1 MSRAR
6 IALCRT
12 EVLNAAIIV
21 VMLLLAG
28 YLAFSKR
35 LAASAPW
42 KATVIPL
49 ASIMGSGFLVS
60 APLLAS
66 VAGNLAAAWMAL
78 LLVVAYAVGSAI
90 RFNIR
95 HFEPIE
101 RKESGPAQDVAFL
114 SRVVLAG
121 AYFVSVTYY
130 LQLLAAFV
138 LRAVGVDDELAAHAI
153 TTLLLTTIAGIG
165 MWRGLDELEKVER
178 YAVSL
183 NLGMIGALLLALVVY
198 NSTLL
203 FRGEWKLATIP
214 STLDVHDAR
223 VILGLLIVVQGFET
237 SRYLGDE
244 HPADLR
250 IATMRVAQLVAA
262 AIYLLFIGLAM
273 VLFND
278 GLSADVTAI
287 IDMTA
292 PVAGVLPLLL
302 SVAAIGS
309 QFSASVADTSGAGG
323 LLEDITNHK
332 LRARYTYALIM
343 VITIAITWGTNVN
356 QIIAYASRAFALY
369 YMLQCVVAFIVAFK
383 TRDLSAR
390 TARLCMFALFAVV
403 CLLVFAL
410 GVPSG

>member
-1 MSRAR
+1 
-6 IALCRT
+6 
-12 EVLNAAIIV
+12 VLNAAIIV
-21 VMLLLAG
+21 VTLLLAA

-78 LLVVAYAVGSAI
+78 LLVIAYAVGSAI

-101 RKESGPAQDVAFL
+101 RDGNGPAQDVAFL

-138 LRAVGVDDELAAHAI
+138 LRAVGVHDEVAAHAI

-203 FRGEWKLATIP
+203 LRGEWRLATIP

-244 HPADLR
+244 HPAELR
-250 IATMRVAQLVAA
+250 IATMRVAQLVSA

-273 VLFND
+273 VLFD
-278 GLSADVTAI
+278 EGLSANVTAI

-292 PVAGVLPLLL
+292 PVAAVLPLLL

-332 LRARYTYALIM
+332 LRARYTYALILA
-343 VITIAITWGTNVN
+343 VTIAITWGTNVN

-383 TRDLSAR
+383 THALSAR
-390 TARLCMFALFAVV
+390 TARLCMFALVAVV
-403 CLLVFAL
+403 CLLVFVL

>member
-1 MSRAR
+1 M
-6 IALCRT
+6 
-12 EVLNAAIIV
+12 LNALIIV
-21 VMLLLAG
+21 VTLLLAG

-35 LAASAPW
+35 LASSSRW

-49 ASIMGSGFLVS
+49 ASIMGSGFLIS

-66 VAGNLAAAWMAL
+66 VAGNLAAIWMAIL
-78 LLVVAYAVGSAI
+78 LMVAFAVGSVI

-101 RKESGPAQDVAFL
+101 HARTGAAQDIGFL

-121 AYFVSVTYY
+121 AYFISVTYY

-138 LRAVGVDDELAAHAI
+138 LRAVDIDDQFAAHVI
-153 TTLLLTTIAGIG
+153 TTLLLTGIAGVG
-165 MWRGLDELEKVER
+165 MWRGLGELEKVET

-183 NLGMIGALLLALVVY
+183 NLGMIGALLVALAAY
-198 NSTLL
+198 NSSLL
-203 FRGEWKLATIP
+203 FDGEWQLATIP
-214 STLDVHDAR
+214 STLDVHSLR

-244 HPADLR
+244 HPAELR
-250 IATMRVAQLVAA
+250 IATMRTAQIVSAV
-262 AIYLLFIGLAM
+262 IYLLFIGLAT
-273 VLFND
+273 VLFHD

-287 IDMTA
+287 IGMTA
-292 PVAGVLPLLL
+292 PVAVVLPLLL

-332 LRARYTYALIM
+332 LRVRYTYALILL
-343 VITIAITWGTNVN
+343 VTIAITWETNVN

-369 YMLQCVVAFIVAFK
+369 YMLQSIVAFIVALQMK
-383 TRDLSAR
+383 QLPRRAP
-390 TARLCMFALFAVV
+390 RLFGFGLVALV

-410 GVPSG
+410 GVPSA

>member
-21 VMLLLAG
+21 VTLLLAG